1 MSGFLSPLW
10 LFGVGSSNPKV
21 SADAGLAIVGVIG
34 PVLALPA
41 LARTD
46 LTLAALPALVGNSLV
61 PAALSALV
69 GDNGPVAAH
78 SVLTGAIY
86 G

>member
-1 MSGFLSPLW
+1 MSGFVSPLW
-10 LFGVGSSNPKV
+10 ILGIGNANPSV
-21 SADAGLAIVGVIG
+21 SADAGLALAGVAG

-41 LARTD
+41 L
-46 LTLAALPALVGNSLV
+46 VGDSLV

>member
-46 LTLAALPALVGNSLV
+46 SLV